1 MKPHIDRANMVMV
14 TIKVNKSHKFA
25 INVRGE
31 PPPTLTW
38 FDKDGNEIKP
48 SDRIKVRDDDDARGA
63 VAVRSGAAPFAR
75 RSLLERNEVILRLY
89 KTEIFH

>member
-1 MKPHIDRANMVMV
+1 MVTV

-38 FDKDGNEIKP
+38 FTKDGDEIKP
-48 SDRIKVRDDDDARGA
+48 SDKIKVRKGRSRQTGDGFDAENGA
-63 VAVRSGAAPFAR
+63 MWNASFPG
-75 RSLLERNEVILRLY
+75 L
-89 KTEIFH
+89 

>member
-1 MKPHIDRANMVMV
+1 MKPHIDRTNMVTV

-38 FDKDGNEIKP
+38 FTKDGDEIKP
-48 SDRIKVRDDDDARGA
+48 SDKIKVRTGRSSETRDGFDAE
-63 VAVRSGAAPFAR
+63 SGAFFDAVVT
-75 RSLLERNEVILRLY
+75 SIVIMGLCV
-89 KTEIFH
+89 